1 MPSVLATLVAQAPLP
16 TTTTTN
22 PVTAACGPDH
32 DPWLCR
38 WLADTTNS
46 TTAGDV
52 GRVLS
57 PWISIILI
65 VLVTWI
71 VNRLLRRFIRRA
83 VLQWETGGRFTWI
96 RRRRVF
102 ALLEKTG
109 PSTRDIRRHQ
119 RAETIAAGIRSFASI
134 ILWGIAIVYI
144 LAVLG
149 IEASTLLTS
158 AGLIGVALGFGAQ
171 NLLRDLIAGTF
182 MIFEDQIG
190 VGDVIDA
197 GVAVGTVEAVT
208 LRTTKLRDVEG
219 VVWYVPNG
227 EMRRVGNKTQ
237 QWSRA
242 VVDIPISYDA
252 DIDRAQQVIKQTA
265 LETAQDE
272 RWRERI
278 LSEPEV
284 WGVESIALDSVVIR
298 LVVKTAPLEQWSV
311 GRELRARIKLALDAA
326 GIASPK
332 APAAPADS
340 APGSPGESAG

>member
-1 MPSVLATLVAQAPLP
+1 MPTVLATLVAQVAPV

-22 PVTAACGPDH
+22 PVTQACGPDH

-38 WLADTTNS
+38 WFADATNS
-46 TTAGDV
+46 TQAGDV
-52 GRVLS
+52 GRILS
-57 PWISIILI
+57 PWVSIILI
-65 VLVTWI
+65 VLGAWV
-71 VNRLLRRFIRRA
+71 VNRLLRRLIRRA
-83 VLQWETGGRFTWI
+83 VLGWETAGRFTWV
-96 RRRRVF
+96 RRRRMF

-109 PSTRDIRRHQ
+109 PTTPDIRRHQ
-119 RAETIAAGIRSFASI
+119 RAETLAGGIRSFASI
-134 ILWGIAIVYI
+134 IVWTVAIVFI

-197 GVAVGTVEAVT
+197 GVAIGTVEAVT

-227 EMRRVGNKTQ
+227 EMHRVGNKTQ

-242 VVDIPISYDA
+242 VLDIPIAYDA
-252 DIDRAQQVIKQTA
+252 DIDRAQQVIKQSA
-265 LETAQDE
+265 VAMSQDE

-284 WGVESIALDSVVIR
+284 WGVESLALDSVVIR

-311 GRELRARIKLALDAA
+311 GRELRRQIKQALDAA

-332 APAAPADS
+332 PPTAAADNG
-340 APGSPGESAG
+340 PRSPGHAAG